1 MKNGIVRGG
10 LGRLKQGQKELTLES
25 FEKKYAK
32 ELAAASPDQKGEIY
46 QRILDEY
53 NRQKN
58 HKPSAA
64 SLW

>member
-1 MKNGIVRGG
+1 MGNGIANGG
-10 LGRLKQGQKELTLES
+10 FRRLQKGQKRLTLES

-32 ELAAASPDQKGEIY
+32 ELAAAAPHQKGEVY
-46 QRILDEY
+46 QRIWDEY